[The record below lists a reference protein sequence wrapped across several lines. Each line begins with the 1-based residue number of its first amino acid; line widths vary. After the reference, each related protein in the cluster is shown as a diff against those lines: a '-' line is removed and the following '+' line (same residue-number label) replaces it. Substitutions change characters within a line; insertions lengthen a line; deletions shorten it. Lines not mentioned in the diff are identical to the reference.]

1 MRRLLSDAVLVKA
14 VPKPAPIEGLTGT
27 LPGMSLTATMPTET
41 EVRDALARVCRSLED
56 MRQKRGE
63 GWEPGE
69 FGFPEPGQPPRLQKT
84 RDGYYLRGTLVI
96 ERAH

>member
-1 MRRLLSDAVLVKA
+1 VRRLLSDAVLVKA
-14 VPKPAPIEGLTGT
+14 LPKPSPITGLTGT
-27 LPGMSLTATMPTET
+27 LPGMSLTGTLPTES
-41 EVRDALARVCRSLED
+41 EVRDALSRVVRSLED

-69 FGFPEPGQPPRLQKT
+69 FGFPEPGQPPRLLRT

-96 ERAH
+96 GRAD